1 MAILGNLLNNLF
13 NSKEDSSESA
23 VRPCNNCPSAC
34 ELFPDSCELCKPFK
48 EKLIDQLYDVEHLEE
63 FNARYEIVNQSQ
75 TEGTQPCPYCGGS
88 NPASAY
94 ACEYCGSQLRENNG
108 KIRVSSAKE
117 IPDPIQLA
125 QNTIFERRAAVCQKE
140 ESVSGILEGISQLL
154 SGKDGDDFGERMTNE
169 EIEQTAESYGVSVS
183 TYLQGL
189 DNGKYL
195 TASAKKLQQ
204 SQNIG
209 TAAGA
214 AAVGGTALGLGS
226 STMIGHTAGQEH
238 RPADHPHAPEH
249 GAHPPRPDERPSYQ
263 KMDAHPSH
271 EERHDRRPSDGR
283 SPSHGSGKSG
293 HRSGGH
299 GERHS
304 H

>member
-1 MAILGNLLNNLF
+1 MAILGNILNNLL
-13 NSKEDSSESA
+13 NLNEDDSSCSPK
-23 VRPCNNCPSAC
+23 PCNNCPSAC

-75 TEGTQPCPYCGGS
+75 TEGTQACPYCGGS

-108 KIRVSSAKE
+108 KIQISSAKE

-125 QNTIFERRAAVCQKE
+125 QNTIFERRQTVCRST
-140 ESVSGILEGISQLL
+140 ESSTGILDGISQLL
-154 SGKDGDDFGERMTNE
+154 NGKDGDNFGERMTDE

-195 TASAKKLQQ
+195 TASAKKLRQ

-226 STMIGHTAGQEH
+226 SYIAGYT
-238 RPADHPHAPEH
+238 ADHSHVPEH
-249 GAHPPRPDERPSYQ
+249 GAHPPRPDERPSGQ

-271 EERHDRRPSDGR
+271 EGRHDRRPSDGR
-283 SPSHGSGKSG
+283 SPSLGSGKSG
-293 HRSGGH
+293 HRSGGR
-299 GERHS
+299 GGRHS
-304 H
+304 Y